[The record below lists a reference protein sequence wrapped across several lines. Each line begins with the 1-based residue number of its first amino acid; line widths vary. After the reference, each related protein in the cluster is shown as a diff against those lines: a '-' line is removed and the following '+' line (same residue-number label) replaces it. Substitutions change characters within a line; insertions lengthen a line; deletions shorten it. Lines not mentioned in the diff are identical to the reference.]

1 MHVPLKYAQRRKQE
15 RIEDKLGCYYSV
27 YMAKMPKNRTRKRK
41 QHAGRVLA
49 SGSDGCIFTEPVWP
63 CLEHIP
69 GYDPTDKT
77 LVGKIVPVE
86 DNEDTIIRI
95 AETILGGKSKYIVE
109 LIGSCS
115 PADSSTAVEPNKT
128 YINAN
133 KADLLL
139 YKSLERK
146 KARKYLSL
154 STRAPTPDYSNAC
167 TNLSDIS
174 PNDLTNNYKIL
185 VIRKYSNTLIN
196 YYNTNN
202 NTNYLIV
209 RNILNAAVNL
219 VKTIET
225 FAKNPETSLI
235 NIDLH
240 SGNIFQNFDEKGK
253 IYLGMADFG
262 RCMYKTPDDNSNWVK
277 MLDNYCFQMKLHTGY
292 PQIPL
297 EARIYS
303 FLAHKRYIQSSEQFI
318 TEFVADIFINN
329 NDDINYLCNN
339 SEVFAHFLRTNFE
352 LFIMHCIDTV
362 KYSFNVDSIIEY
374 IGLRFTTIGLLNV
387 LWSVISD
394 DEETLKEIP
403 YIINSVDYFMK
414 TNGDTSKFGTSLIML
429 FVKLYYTN
437 LIMPYK
443 LNPSG
448 DPDKYL
454 EIVKTYD
461 FAREFEELFTIVT
474 LRLGVTPSLSRQV
487 GTRFLIPSQVQPQ
500 AQPQPQ
506 PQPQPQKI
514 LPLKRPYPFT
524 RKNRRSKN

>member
-1 MHVPLKYAQRRKQE
+1 
-15 RIEDKLGCYYSV
+15 
-27 YMAKMPKNRTRKRK
+27 MAKIPKNRTKKRRYTG
-41 QHAGRVLA
+41 GRVLA

-63 CLEHIP
+63 CLDDIP
-69 GYDPTDKT
+69 GFDPTDKT
-77 LVGKIVPVE
+77 LVGKIVPKE

-115 PADSSTAVEPNKT
+115 PADSSSALEPNKT
-128 YINAN
+128 YINVN
-133 KADLLL
+133 KADLVQ
-139 YKSLERK
+139 YKSLQRK
-146 KARKYLSL
+146 KAKQYSKRHGS
-154 STRAPTPDYSNAC
+154 TPDYSNAC
-167 TNLSDIS
+167 TNLSDTS

-202 NTNYLIV
+202 NTNYLIT

-219 VKTIET
+219 VQTIET
-225 FAKNPETSLI
+225 FAKNPETSII

-262 RCMYKTPDDNSNWVK
+262 RCMYKTPGDNSNWVK
-277 MLDNYCFQMKLHTGY
+277 MLDNYCFQMKLQTGY

-303 FLAHKRYIQSSEQFI
+303 FLAHNRYIQSSEQFI
-318 TEFVADIFINN
+318 TEFVADVFINN

-352 LFIMHCIDTV
+352 RFIMHCIDTV
-362 KYSFNVDSIIEY
+362 KYSFNLDSIIEY

-394 DEETLKEIP
+394 DEETLKEMP
-403 YIINSVDYFMK
+403 YIINSVEYFMT

-454 EIVKTYD
+454 EIVKMYD

-474 LRLGVTPSLSRQV
+474 LRLAVTPPQLSRQI
-487 GTRFLIPSQVQPQ
+487 GTRFLIPSQGQPQ
-500 AQPQPQ
+500 AQALPQ

-514 LPLKRPYPFT
+514 LPLKRRYPFT